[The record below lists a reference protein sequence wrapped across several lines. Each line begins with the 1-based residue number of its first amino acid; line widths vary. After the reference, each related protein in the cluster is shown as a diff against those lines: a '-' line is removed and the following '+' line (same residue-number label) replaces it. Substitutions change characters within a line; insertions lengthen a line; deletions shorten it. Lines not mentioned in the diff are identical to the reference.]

1 MPYAIR
7 KMPRRSCYRL
17 YNTKNKR
24 IFSKCTTR
32 KRANSQLR
40 LLNALKYNKKF
51 VPIGTYGSSKTS
63 LR

>member
-17 YNTKNKR
+17 YNTKSKR

-32 KRANSQLR
+32 KRANRQLR
-40 LLNALKYNKKF
+40 LLNALKYNRKF
-51 VPIGTYGSSKTS
+51 VPQLI
-63 LR
+63 R